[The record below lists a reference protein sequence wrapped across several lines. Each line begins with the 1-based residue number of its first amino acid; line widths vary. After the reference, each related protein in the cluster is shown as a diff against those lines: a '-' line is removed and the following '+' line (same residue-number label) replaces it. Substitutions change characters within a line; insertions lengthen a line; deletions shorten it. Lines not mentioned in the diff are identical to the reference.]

1 MFLVTRRNHFWQTW
15 RKTFDE
21 KRNISGQCPKLTKK
35 IKGKSSPWMAPMDM
49 FSVLT
54 TLLRSFWQKAENAPF
69 SDRKWLKKWFFLWK
83 VFFFKLFLWARK
95 TQFWRPRGK
104 FTEEKPKNFRSSFK
118 KGQKVSKENVSF
130 NWSNGQVECAF
141 DKPGEKVLRKKQDSL
156 VWKSESDKQKSTTF
170 LQNLFNSK
178 DSSAH
183 VECSLDNPVQ
193 SSLTN
198 CRRFVPQCLKKMI
211 EKTFWKR
218 KFFLK
223 MFLWTVRMQFS
234 QSRRKNCLT

>member
-1 MFLVTRRNHFWQTW
+1 MLHLVTENDWKNDSFY
-15 RKTFDE
+15 E
-21 KRNISGQCPKLTKK
+21 KYSSSNCSSGRVK
-35 IKGKSSPWMAPMDM
+35 
-49 FSVLT
+49 
-54 TLLRSFWQKAENAPF
+54 RSFDDPVENLPRKSQKIFAQA
-69 SDRKWLKKWFFLWK
+69 LKKAK
-83 VFFFKLFLWARK
+83 
-95 TQFWRPRGK
+95 
-104 FTEEKPKNFRSSFK
+104 
-118 KGQKVSKENVSF
+118 KVSKENVSF

-211 EKTFWKR
+211 EKTF
-218 KFFLK
+218 
-223 MFLWTVRMQFS
+223 
-234 QSRRKNCLT
+234 